1 MQYELLG
8 SSDLRVSRVC
18 LGTMT
23 FGIQN
28 TQQDANE
35 QLDWA
40 LDQGIN
46 FIDTAEMYPIP
57 PNEQTYADTERFI
70 GNWLAANPQ
79 KRQDI
84 VLMTKIAGSGIRY
97 IREGSEIS
105 AATIEQAI
113 DASLQRLQT
122 DYIDV
127 YQLHWPNRTSPH
139 FAKHWP
145 WRTNPRN
152 TDVAKER
159 AGMRDIVQ
167 GIVQANTIVSLP
179 VMQALCREL

>member
-57 PNEQTYADTERFI
+57 PNEQTYADTERFSET
-70 GNWLAANPQ
+70 GWPP
-79 KRQDI
+79 
-84 VLMTKIAGSGIRY
+84 IR
-97 IREGSEIS
+97 RSVRIS
-105 AATIEQAI
+105 
-113 DASLQRLQT
+113 
-122 DYIDV
+122 
-127 YQLHWPNRTSPH
+127 
-139 FAKHWP
+139 
-145 WRTNPRN
+145 
-152 TDVAKER
+152 
-159 AGMRDIVQ
+159 
-167 GIVQANTIVSLP
+167 
-179 VMQALCREL
+179 C